1 MISEISVKKS
11 NMLSSSS
18 SSSTRCRSFFVFPIL
33 FAVVLLPAL
42 SSADKRHVISF
53 RSPGLY
59 PEGLTWDP
67 REQHFLVGSLHSRTI
82 HSVSDAG
89 VIETLISD
97 PDLPENATILGLAVD
112 STNRR
117 LLACIHSLQ
126 PHLPFSA
133 LAAYDLR
140 SGGRRIFLSPL
151 PSLSGDDED
160 IARDV
165 ANDVAVDY
173 KGNAYVTNSAKNFI
187 WKVDRDGAASIFSRS
202 PVFNSQPVAADADE
216 TFRDC
221 GLNGIVYISNG
232 YLLVVQSNTGK
243 VFKVDEE
250 SGTARLVLLNRDL
263 IAADGVARRKR
274 DGTIMVVSQKKLWLL
289 KSQDSW
295 SEGVVYDEIDLDVE
309 GFPTAVTVA
318 GRDRIYVLYG
328 KVMEGIMKS
337 YKGEGVREWFGIEE
351 VWSDKEG
358 GEDKVWLYVLIGFGF
373 AYFCFWRFQMKNLIT
388 NMDKKIT

>member
-1 MISEISVKKS
+1 MKAK
-11 NMLSSSS
+11 NM
-18 SSSTRCRSFFVFPIL
+18 SSTRCRSSLLLSIL
-33 FAVVLLPAL
+33 FAVVLVGLPIP
-42 SSADKRHVISF
+42 SSASNRHVINF

-67 REQHFLVGSLHSRTI
+67 SGQHFIVGSLHSRTI

-89 VIETLISD
+89 VVQSLVSD

-117 LLACIHSLQ
+117 LLAAIHCAPPL
-126 PHLPFSA
+126 LPFSA
-133 LAAYDLR
+133 LAAYDLS

-151 PSLSGDDED
+151 PSLPGDDED

-173 KGNAYVTNSAKNFI
+173 NGNAYVTNSAKNFI

-202 PVFNSQPVAADADE
+202 PLFNSQPVAADADE
-216 TFRDC
+216 VFRDC
-221 GLNGIVYISNG
+221 GLNGIVYNSKG

-243 VFKVDEE
+243 MFKVDEE
-250 SGTARLVLLNRDL
+250 SGTARLVLLNGDL
-263 IAADGVARRKR
+263 IAADGMARRRR
-274 DGTIMVVSQKKLWLL
+274 DGTVMVVSQKKLWFL

-295 SEGVVYDEIDLDVE
+295 SEGVIYDEIELDAE
-309 GFPTAVTVA
+309 GFATAVTVA
-318 GRDRIYVLYG
+318 GQDRVYVLYG
-328 KVMEGIMKS
+328 RVMEGVRRS
-337 YKGEGVREWFGIEE
+337 YKEGEAREWFGIEE
-351 VWSDKEG
+351 VWSEKES
-358 GEDKVWLYVLIGFGF
+358 GEDKIWVYVLIGLGF
-373 AYFCFWRFQMKNLIT
+373 AYFCFWRFQMKKLIT

>member
-1 MISEISVKKS
+1 MRTKA
-11 NMLSSSS
+11 NM
-18 SSSTRCRSFFVFPIL
+18 SSTRCRSSLLISVL
-33 FAVVLLPAL
+33 FAVVLVALPIP
-42 SSADKRHVISF
+42 SSATKRHVINF

-67 REQHFLVGSLHSRTI
+67 SGQHFLVGSLHSRTI

-97 PDLPENATILGLAVD
+97 PDLPENATILGLTVD

-117 LLACIHSLQ
+117 LLAAIYCVPPL
-126 PHLPFSA
+126 LPFSA

-140 SGGRRIFLSPL
+140 NGGRRIFLSTL
-151 PSLSGDDED
+151 PSLPGDDQD

-165 ANDVAVDY
+165 ANDVTVDF

-187 WKVDRDGAASIFSRS
+187 WKVDRDGAASIFSTS
-202 PVFNSQPVAADADE
+202 PLFNSQPVAPDADA

-221 GLNGIVYISNG
+221 GLNGIVYISRG

-250 SGTARLVLLNRDL
+250 SGTARLVLLNGDL
-263 IAADGVARRKR
+263 IAADGIARRR
-274 DGTIMVVSQKKLWLL
+274 SDGTIMVVSQKKLWFL

-295 SEGVVYDEIDLDVE
+295 IEGVVYDEIDLDVE

-328 KVMEGIMKS
+328 RVMEGIMGS
-337 YKGEGVREWFGIEE
+337 YKEGRVREWFGIEE
-351 VWSDKEG
+351 VASEKEG
-358 GEDKVWLYVLIGFGF
+358 GDDKIWLYGLIGFGF
-373 AYFCFWRFQMKNLIT
+373 AYFCFWRFQMKKLIT
-388 NMDKKIT
+388 GMDKKTT

>member
-1 MISEISVKKS
+1 MKA
-11 NMLSSSS
+11 NMLMSSSS
-18 SSSTRCRSFFVFPIL
+18 PSTRCRSFFFFPIL
-33 FAVVLLPAL
+33 FAVVVLLLGLPIL
-42 SSADKRHVISF
+42 SSADKRHVINF

-67 REQHFLVGSLHSRTI
+67 RDQHFLVGSLHSRTI

-89 VIETLISD
+89 VVETFISD

-117 LLACIHSLQ
+117 LLAAIHCAPPL
-126 PHLPFSA
+126 LPFSA

-140 SGGRRIFLSPL
+140 SGGRRIFLSAL
-151 PSLSGDDED
+151 PSLPGDDED
-160 IARDV
+160 ISRDI
-165 ANDVAVDY
+165 ANDVAVDF

-187 WKVDRDGAASIFSRS
+187 WRVDRDGAASIFSRS

-221 GLNGIVYISNG
+221 GLNGIVYISKG

-243 VFKVDEE
+243 MFKVDEDT
-250 SGTARLVLLNRDL
+250 GTARLVLLNRDV
-263 IAADGVARRKR
+263 IAADGMTRRRR
-274 DGTIMVVSQKKLWLL
+274 DGTVMVVSQKKLWLL

-328 KVMEGIMKS
+328 RVMEGIMKS
-337 YKGEGVREWFGIEE
+337 YKGQGEREWFGIEE
-351 VWSDKEG
+351 VWSEKEG
-358 GEDKVWLYVLIGFGF
+358 GEDKIWLYVLIGFGF
-373 AYFCFWRFQMKNLIT
+373 AYFCIWRFQMKKLIT